1 MERGFVMFIDD
12 SAIEKVEEL
21 SKVYEFTWGKKVDY
35 TIIPKG
41 ITQEK
46 MVKCL
51 ELMIESNLSLLVA
64 YNKLYGSSE
73 GR

>member
-1 MERGFVMFIDD
+1 MRKEMGTFINRV
-12 SAIEKVEEL
+12 AIEKVEEL